1 MSSAVITQ
9 SLVPMI
15 AFYVV
20 IMVVLAAGLRMSRRA
35 ARQGRSGTA
44 QGATRA
50 GRQSPASPSPA
61 SPSPASPSPASSSR
75 ASPSAAST
83 GDASGSVADA
93 TAASASGTGATLAS
107 AAPPSTPASGLE
119 RAGGRRALLRPGP
132 GWPRLAV
139 QYGRTVIG
147 GYLLLMAVV
156 VIYYFGVARVGGNFI
171 ESAFTGCAL
180 LVGLSTPVFFLISWL
195 TTRRS

>member
-1 MSSAVITQ
+1 MSSVVIKQ

-15 AFYVV
+15 TFYIV
-20 IMVVLAAGLRMSRRA
+20 IMVVLAVGLLMSRRA
-35 ARQGRSGTA
+35 ARQGGSGTVR
-44 QGATRA
+44 GASRA
-50 GRQSPASPSPA
+50 GGPPPASPSSASPSPA
-61 SPSPASPSPASSSR
+61 SPSPAS
-75 ASPSAAST
+75 T
-83 GDASGSVADA
+83 GDASGSLSGA
-93 TAASASGTGATLAS
+93 TGASAPGTGATLAS
-107 AAPPSTPASGLE
+107 ATPRSAPASGLE
-119 RAGGRRALLRPGP
+119 RARGPRTLLRPGP

-139 QYGRTVIG
+139 KYARTVIG

-180 LVGLSTPVFFLISWL
+180 LVGLTTPVFFLISWL